1 MTELTR
7 TEWLE
12 GLAKVDEILIDYV
25 YEQSN
30 KLHIR
35 TPCGLS
41 FYDINRINDEVCKV
55 VWVGDKYVH
64 LDYAL
69 LDYGSYDH
77 VE

>member
-1 MTELTR
+1 MTDLTR
-7 TEWLE
+7 NEWLE
-12 GLAKVDEILIDYV
+12 RLAKVDEILVYYV
-25 YEQSN
+25 YDKSN
-30 KLHIR
+30 TIHLC

-64 LDYAL
+64 LDYTL
-69 LDYGSYDH
+69 KDYGDYEN